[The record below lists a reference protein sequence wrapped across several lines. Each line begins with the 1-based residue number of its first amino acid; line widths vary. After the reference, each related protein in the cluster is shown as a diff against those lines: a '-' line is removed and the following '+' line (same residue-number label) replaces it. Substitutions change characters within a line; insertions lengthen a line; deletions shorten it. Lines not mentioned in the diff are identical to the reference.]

1 MAVYGEKPDYR
12 LTPQED
18 LVVSKY
24 LVLGKGV
31 DSPVPIDIF
40 VEGESDVYFYKKWL
54 QVSRVDKNKKF
65 AIKIQKIKK
74 RDSVSGARGNYMLVI
89 EGAKNN
95 RNDPFKLYIVD
106 RDTRD
111 EDEVQEYADV
121 NNLFFT
127 DFPAI
132 ESYGFS
138 DTVLKELNYRKFD
151 NCYKSLSNCYGQIA
165 QLLKLLYFVRRLGG
179 TVAWGKSYKTISNLI
194 LNRSFKDYISSEE
207 YDEMMHETIKSVEDV
222 FEVEASIFSL
232 ESGDPRKY
240 AYGHDVAKI
249 IKCLIVKEEEVHKSS
264 YPTYAIHHLE
274 TAITNIYIDMK
285 LYEDDQLFRSI
296 LEYINFYAMVNSS
309 I

>member
-1 MAVYGEKPDYR
+1 MTVYEEKPDYR

-24 LVLGKGV
+24 LVLGRGI
-31 DSPVPIDIF
+31 DSPVPVDIF
-40 VEGESDVYFYKKWL
+40 VEGESDVYFYKKWV

-74 RDSVSGARGNYMLVI
+74 GDSGSGARGNCMLVI

-95 RNDPFKLYIVD
+95 RNDPFKIYIVD
-106 RDTRD
+106 RDTRN
-111 EDEVQEYADV
+111 EDEVQKYTDID
-121 NNLFFT
+121 NLFFT

-138 DTVLKELNYRKFD
+138 GAVLKELNYRKFD
-151 NCYKSLSNCYGQIA
+151 NCYKSLSNCYEQVA
-165 QLLKLLYFVRRLGG
+165 QLLKLLYFVRRSGG
-179 TVAWGKSYKTISNLI
+179 TAAWNRGYETMSKLI
-194 LNRSFKDYISSEE
+194 LNRSIKDYISSEE
-207 YDEMMHETIKSVEDV
+207 YDEIMHETIKSVEGM
-222 FEVEASIFSL
+222 FEVGLNIFSF
-232 ESGDPRKY
+232 ESDDPRKY

-249 IKCLIVKEEEVHKSS
+249 IKCLIVKEEGVYKKS
-264 YPTYAIHHLE
+264 YPIYTIHHLE

-285 LYEDDQLFRSI
+285 LYEDDQLFKSI
-296 LEYINFYAMVNSS
+296 LEYINSCTMVNLS